1 MEYYDNKDFNSADVT
16 RSTDKKD
23 ELFNYANIPSYMK
36 SNGKIYNWLY
46 WKNNIIYK
54 ASFGLLPIVALILI
68 LRH

>member
-36 SNGKIYNWLY
+36 SNGKIYN
-46 WKNNIIYK
+46 
-54 ASFGLLPIVALILI
+54 
-68 LRH
+68 